1 MDLWHS
7 LNGMVMLEI
16 IAADPAFVLSALYGQ
31 GIPLTDIRFVDE
43 LTVHLQVKRQ
53 YAKRVI
59 AYVEKRGE
67 KCKILSQK
75 GLFWRFY
82 GLIKRPVLLGGLTFY
97 LLLNVFLPTRIYFFC
112 VEGNQNVPD
121 NLILELAS
129 QCGLS
134 FGTERREV
142 RSEKVKN
149 ALLGAVPEL
158 EWVGINTAGCVA
170 TISVRERQTDEEVQQ
185 PQGVSSIVA
194 SRDGVVQELT
204 VTGGS
209 AACKP
214 GQAVRAGQ
222 VLISGY
228 TDCGLSIRAERAKG
242 EIYATTNRDLT
253 FVMPENSQERGTTTA
268 TKKNYSVIIG
278 KNRINFFQGSGI
290 LDTSCVKMYEENYL
304 TLPGGFQLPI
314 AIVTETCIYSE
325 KIIPTATPEESS
337 YTMSSLAQSYL
348 RSQMVA
354 GKILTKQEAFSQQDG
369 RICLVGQ
376 YECLE
381 MIGRERN
388 EEIIKP

>member
-1 MDLWHS
+1 MDIWHS
-7 LNGMVMLEI
+7 LNGMVKLEI
-16 IAADPAFVLSALYGQ
+16 MAADPAHILSAFYDQ
-31 GIPLTDIRFVDE
+31 GIQLTNIQYVDE

-53 YAKRVI
+53 YVKKVV

-75 GLFWRFY
+75 GLFWY
-82 GLIKRPVLLGGLTFY
+82 IHGLSKRPVLIGGLAIY
-97 LLLNVFLPTRIYFFC
+97 LLLTVFLPTRIYFFR

-134 FGTERREV
+134 FGIERREV

-170 TISVRERQTDEEVQQ
+170 TISVRERQSGEEVQQ
-185 PQGVSSIVA
+185 IQGVSSIVA
-194 SRDGVVQELT
+194 SRDGIIQEVT

-214 GQAVRAGQ
+214 GQAVQAGQ

-253 FVMPENSQERGTTTA
+253 FLMMQNSRERGSRTSV
-268 TKKNYSVIIG
+268 KRNYGVIIG

-304 TLPGGFQLPI
+304 TLPGGFVLPI

-325 KIIPTATPEESS
+325 ESVSTATPEESS
-337 YTMSSLAQSYL
+337 DTMERLAQSYL
-348 RSQMVA
+348 GSQMIA
-354 GKILTKQEAFSQQDG
+354 GRILAKQEEFSEQEG
-369 RICLVGQ
+369 TLCLTGK
-376 YECLE
+376 YACFE
-381 MIGRERN
+381 MIGRERI